1 MFVGPVDLKNGT
13 CLELVI
19 APLKGTVLRG
29 QWETKT
35 DLLMVCV
42 IQTGRCCPCRP
53 NDRPSRYVEK
63 LGLPPDDAKHLSE
76 WMSGKICKTDQIT
89 GIERW
94 ALDRN
99 GSRRMQAL

>member
-19 APLKGTVLRG
+19 APLKGTALRD
-29 QWETKT
+29 QWDTKT
-35 DLLMVCV
+35 DLLMLCV

-53 NDRPSRYVEK
+53 NDHPSRYVEK

-76 WMSGKICKTDQIT
+76 WMSGNLQD
-89 GIERW
+89 
-94 ALDRN
+94 
-99 GSRRMQAL
+99 